1 MKRFTMRV
9 HVIVGCV
16 VAGLLSSGLVSAVA
30 ARTTMGVAAS
40 DGNTAGPARPEIA
53 ELTRSIESLR
63 ARVAAL
69 EIEIARA
76 SAPHAAVAPTVQAPF
91 TVVNGA
97 GTPIFTVSDAAYAD
111 ATKGRVHV
119 GRGSSANYGLWF
131 IASGGSIAAVL
142 GESKTGPGT
151 LVLSKGGKE
160 AVSLTEDGFSYSATT
175 GKTIAHLGPDPQNT
189 ARARLVVRGV
199 LQITDANDV
208 TMVDAGT
215 LPDGRG
221 TVRTWPNQEC
231 KSYGGLR
238 SPQCLMGAAP

>member
-1 MKRFTMRV
+1 MRV

-30 ARTTMGVAAS
+30 ARTTMGVAA
-40 DGNTAGPARPEIA
+40 DGNSAGPARPEIA

-63 ARVAAL
+63 ARVSAL
-69 EIEIARA
+69 ETEIAKA
-76 SAPHAAVAPTVQAPF
+76 SASHATVAPTVQAPF

-111 ATKGRVHV
+111 ATKGRVHI
-119 GRGSSANYGLWF
+119 GRGSNANYGVWF
-131 IASGGSIAAVL
+131 LDPGGSIAAAL
-142 GESKTGPGT
+142 GESKAGPGT
-151 LVLSKGGKE
+151 LVLAKGGKE
-160 AVSLTEDGFSYSATT
+160 TVVLSEDGFSYSVSA
-175 GKTIAHLGPDPQNT
+175 GKSIAHFGPDPQNK
-189 ARARLVVRGV
+189 ARARLLVRGV
-199 LQITDANDV
+199 LQITDENDV

-221 TVRTWPNQEC
+221 AVRTWPNQAC
-231 KSYGGLR
+231 KAYGALR